1 MDDKVDALRAAR
13 SRSEIT
19 DGGAGIAELRP
30 ATVTRALKIYLLG
43 LVGAL
48 AVAAMLMLEPV
59 LYGTTAKGSAE
70 ATLTPQPSAEA
81 PRPERSSE
89 RFPIASALAS
99 VPERPFAE
107 APPIGGIP
115 DRDGGSPQPAPAALP
130 TTAPPTATVVA
141 VASSAAGPP
150 GSLEPSVARG
160 VPAAAISSPPA
171 NGPLPAEAAPMVPPR
186 PV

>member
-13 SRSEIT
+13 SRSETT
-19 DGGAGIAELRP
+19 DGGAAIAELRP

-59 LYGTTAKGSAE
+59 LYGPAKGSAE
-70 ATLTPQPSAEA
+70 ATLTLPPSAEA

-99 VPERPFAE
+99 VLERPPAE
-107 APPIGGIP
+107 VKPTGGVP
-115 DRDGGSPQPAPAALP
+115 DRDGGSPPPAPLAIPTAALP
-130 TTAPPTATVVA
+130 TAALPTA
-141 VASSAAGPP
+141 
-150 GSLEPSVARG
+150 SVA
-160 VPAAAISSPPA
+160 AI
-171 NGPLPAEAAPMVPPR
+171 
-186 PV
+186 